1 MERRGLAARLALGV
15 VAVIL
20 VSACTPSATPGAT
33 GAPATGAPTGAAAT
47 QGPRG
52 GTLVVGWTQETTG
65 CDYQTLVVIG
75 GGMLTC
81 PEYTQEAL
89 VKYDEKTNTVVP
101 SLAASW
107 EEKADS
113 ITFKLRSG
121 VTFQD
126 GTPFNADAVVFTFQ
140 RAFDKS
146 SPQNQGLTIPYAFRV
161 PYKSVTKVDDLTVRV
176 DITPT
181 PLAIRTFSTS
191 TVYMQSPAA
200 VRAKGKDYHLA
211 PVGTGPYKI
220 VSFQPNVRWEL
231 ARNETYWGPKP
242 DPDRIIGV
250 QKKDAAAL
258 VNDLLSGNID
268 AMVAPPPANVDQ
280 LKAAGMKVENYPTLQ
295 PNYLALNVT
304 KPPFNDV
311 RVRRAA
317 NYAFDKEAV
326 VQVLKGRGSAM
337 YAAWFSDVYG
347 YNGDVEQYKFDPNKA
362 RQLLDEAGWKV
373 PAGGK
378 VRQKDGQ
385 ELAIKIVMRQGQSGG
400 QGAQPTVALSN
411 LQDVGFKAE
420 LQVLD
425 DASYNSTTSGVF
437 SPTCCHLANAGHASS
452 FPDPIDWLARWT
464 TASIPPGER
473 NFAFWSNPEYDKLVT
488 AARTELDANKRLQL
502 LKDAQKILR
511 DEAPIL
517 FSVREGAATAW
528 NPNKIDSLPL
538 TIAFSKVDPW
548 GIKMK

>member
-1 MERRGLAARLALGV
+1 MERTGFTARLALIV
-15 VAVIL
+15 VALMLI
-20 VSACTPSATPGAT
+20 SACAT
-33 GAPATGAPTGAAAT
+33 GSPPGSPGGPAA
-47 QGPRG
+47 GPKG

-65 CDYQTLVVIG
+65 CDYPILVVIG

-81 PEYTQEAL
+81 PEYNQEAL
-89 VKYDEKTNTVVP
+89 VRYDEKTSKVVP
-101 SLAASW
+101 SLAVSW
-107 EEKADS
+107 EEKTDS

-126 GTPFNADAVVFTFQ
+126 GTPFNADAVIFNLQ

-161 PYKSVTKVDDLTVRV
+161 PYKSATKVDDMTVRV

-181 PLAIRTFSTS
+181 PQALRTFSTS
-191 TVYMQSPAA
+191 TVYMQSPTA
-200 VRAKGKDYHLA
+200 VQAKGKDYVFQ
-211 PVGTGPYKI
+211 PVGTGPYKV
-220 VSFQPNVRWEL
+220 VSFEPNVRWEL
-231 ARNETYWGPKP
+231 ARNETYWGEKP
-242 DPDRIIGV
+242 DPDRIVGV
-250 QKKDAAAL
+250 QKKDASAL
-258 VNDLLSGNID
+258 VNDLLAGNID

-280 LKAAGMKVENYPTLQ
+280 LKAAGMTVGIYPTLQ

-304 KPPFNDV
+304 KPPFDDV
-311 RVRRAA
+311 RVRRAV
-317 NYAFDKEAV
+317 NFAFDKEAV

-337 YAAWFSDVYG
+337 YAAWFPDVYG
-347 YNGDVEQYKFDPNKA
+347 YNGDVEAYRFDPNKA
-362 RQLLDEAGWKV
+362 RQLLDEAGWTL
-373 PAGGK
+373 PSGGK
-378 VRQKDGQ
+378 VRQKNGQ
-385 ELAIKIVMRQGQSGG
+385 ELAVKMVMRQGQSGG

-411 LQDVGFKAE
+411 LQDVGFKVD

-437 SPTCCHLANAGHASS
+437 SPTCCNLSNAGHASS

-473 NFAFWSNPEYDKLVT
+473 NFAFWSNPDYDKLVA
-488 AARTELDANKRLQL
+488 AARVELDADKRLQL

-511 DEAPIL
+511 DQAPIL

-528 NPNKIDSLPL
+528 NPNKVAELPL
-538 TIAFSKVDPW
+538 TTAFSKVDPW